1 METMQLSEKQTMV
14 LKILAKCKKSD
25 GLSASELSKE
35 SGGEVP
41 ARGSGML
48 LKKLTEYG
56 FLKNPSPGKN
66 SDQKKI
72 RYAITPEGRSTFKK
86 QK

>member
-1 METMQLSEKQTMV
+1 METMQLSEKQKIV
-14 LKILAKCKKSD
+14 LRILSKCKKSD
-25 GLSASELSKE
+25 GMSATEMSEE
-35 SGGEVP
+35 SEGEVP

-72 RYAITPEGRSTFKK
+72 RYAITPEGRSTLKK